1 MFKILK
7 SEIIY
12 CGKKFKVIKENII
25 LPNGRKAVREI
36 VDFPGA
42 SAILPIIGGDKV
54 LLIKQFRTTVHDWI
68 LEVPAGTLKP
78 GEDPLSCAKR
88 ELREETGYI
97 AHRWTKLASILTSP
111 GYSNEVLH
119 IFLAENLEKK
129 EKEPEKTE
137 VIENIV
143 MPVDEALKKVFT
155 GEIVDGKTVVA
166 LLMYG
171 FERKQ
176 WRLL

>member
-12 CGKKFKVIKENII
+12 RGKKFNVVRENII

-42 SAILPIIGGDKV
+42 SAILPIIDGDKV
-54 LLIKQFRTTVHDWI
+54 LLIKQFRTTIHDWI

-88 ELREETGYI
+88 ELKEETGYV
-97 AHRWTKLASILTSP
+97 AHKWTKLASILTSP

-119 IFLAENLEKK
+119 IFLAENLEKG
-129 EKEPEKTE
+129 EKEPEETE
-137 VIENIV
+137 VVENIV
-143 MPVDEALKKVFT
+143 MPIDEALKKVFT
-155 GEIVDGKTVVA
+155 GEIIDGKTIVA
-166 LLMYG
+166 LLIYG
-171 FERKQ
+171 FERK
-176 WRLL
+176 R